1 MPIVESE
8 EAAVEPSL
16 EASPV
21 EDIAGAAARE
31 SDSIPSAESSPP
43 IQTSEDIVAVPE
55 VPAALPELTKPPVAD
70 IAPAPVTQEEADEQ
84 RAAQTRELAVREK
97 QQAVTAFRE
106 AKTKFESA
114 LTLGGAEAPEHV
126 LKKHGAVKWAQIQE
140 SLRNATEG
148 DPAEGKRLYDEALVA
163 LPAAVAEAT
172 AAQAEADRLAAKKQQ
187 DDAAERERQEKQQA
201 ERAAKAKADQL
212 AAQQQQEADRA
223 RQEKLRADAAA
234 KAEVERRAA
243 AQRQRAIDA
252 ALADARI
259 AKNRREWQE
268 VVEAAER
275 VLRLESWNSEA
286 VQLKTE
292 ATGKLKE
299 TKGRR
304 IVMP

>member
-1 MPIVESE
+1 MG
-8 EAAVEPSL
+8 EAFGQKEPS
-16 EASPV
+16 PV
-21 EDIAGAAARE
+21 G
-31 SDSIPSAESSPP
+31 
-43 IQTSEDIVAVPE
+43 
-55 VPAALPELTKPPVAD
+55 
-70 IAPAPVTQEEADEQ
+70 
-84 RAAQTRELAVREK
+84 
-97 QQAVTAFRE
+97 
-106 AKTKFESA
+106 KT
-114 LTLGGAEAPEHV
+114 V
-126 LKKHGAVKWAQIQE
+126 
-140 SLRNATEG
+140 G
-148 DPAEGKRLYDEALVA
+148 DLI
-163 LPAAVAEAT
+163 
-172 AAQAEADRLAAKKQQ
+172 
-187 DDAAERERQEKQQA
+187 AAERERQEKQQA